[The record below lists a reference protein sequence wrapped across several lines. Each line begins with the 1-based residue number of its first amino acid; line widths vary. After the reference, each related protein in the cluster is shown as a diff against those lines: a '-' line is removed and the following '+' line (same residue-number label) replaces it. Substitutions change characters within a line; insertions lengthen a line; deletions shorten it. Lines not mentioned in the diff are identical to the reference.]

1 MNPSQFLKTRIDRTN
16 VSLSLSSGEQSRRKA
31 AREDGGGPSYD
42 PYVLPSDL
50 PVPEDDGGCD
60 HLSGLK
66 IPSIKL
72 HSIIGRYVDLAE
84 VSQQP
89 TVFFFYPHTGKPG
102 ELIGKTWD
110 SIPGARGCT
119 PQSFSFRDHYK
130 EFKKLGFQ
138 VFGVSGQRIDEQI
151 EFARRAN
158 LPYELLNDS
167 DFELTATLRLPTF
180 EFQSK
185 RFIKRL
191 ALVVRKGRIERA
203 FYPVFPPN
211 KNAEEVLNY
220 LRADRARNSP
230 HRGRG

>member
-1 MNPSQFLKTRIDRTN
+1 MKD
-16 VSLSLSSGEQSRRKA
+16 E
-31 AREDGGGPSYD
+31 GGPRTD

-50 PVPEDDGGCD
+50 PVPVDDGGCD

-66 IPSIKL
+66 MPSIRL
-72 HSIIGRYVDLAE
+72 HSTRGRYVDVAE

-119 PQSFSFRDHYK
+119 PQSCNFRDHYK

-138 VFGVSGQRIDEQI
+138 VFGVSGQGIDEQI
-151 EFARRAN
+151 EFAQRAN

-167 DFELTATLRLPTF
+167 DFELTTKLRLPTF

-191 ALVVRKGRIERA
+191 ALVARKSLIERV

-211 KNAEEVLNY
+211 KNAEEVLDY
-220 LRADRARNSP
+220 LRAK
-230 HRGRG
+230 